1 MRIFYSSIA
10 LVPFLLENNIQWKCP
25 ITGQIN
31 PQLKWSFLI
40 NQTLLLNQNYF
51 LILEIKTKQKTHLFY
66 DQNTSKMIKVIIY
79 KGEGKKNTTHEWYFE
94 DMEKMEDI

>member
-1 MRIFYSSIA
+1 MFNSIIA
-10 LVPFLLENNIQWKCP
+10 WVPFLFENNIQGKCS

-40 NQTLLLNQNYF
+40 NQTVLLNQNYF
-51 LILEIKTKQKTHLFY
+51 LILEIKTKQKTHIFY
-66 DQNTSKMIKVIIY
+66 DQHTSKMIKALIY

-94 DMEKMEDI
+94 DMEKMEHI